1 MARSVLNACRGQ
13 SRGILVR
20 VVVRDREDRRRGYA
34 ALAAQWALQV
44 EAYRESV
51 ASFQRVVQLRSRGRR
66 ATGREPKTVAR
77 PTTAPR
83 RPARPDFSSPAH
95 PSDHRRTVVLPP
107 GPSHPPEATVLTRRQ
122 REIAALI
129 ANGLTNAQI
138 ASELV
143 LTRGTVANHVEH
155 IMNRLGFHRR
165 AQIAVWAVER
175 GLVQPRSD

>member
-1 MARSVLNACRGQ
+1 MA
-13 SRGILVR
+13 
-20 VVVRDREDRRRGYA
+20 VRDREGRKTGYA

-66 ATGREPKTVAR
+66 AAGRELKTVAR
-77 PTTAPR
+77 PTTEPR
-83 RPARPDFSSPAH
+83 RPTGPDRSSSAQ
-95 PSDHRRTVVLPP
+95 PSDAPSVVALPTPPSRRL
-107 GPSHPPEATVLTRRQ
+107 EATVLTRRQ

-175 GLVQPRSD
+175 GLVQPRPD

>member
-1 MARSVLNACRGQ
+1 MA
-13 SRGILVR
+13 
-20 VVVRDREDRRRGYA
+20 VRDREDRRTGYA

-66 ATGREPKTVAR
+66 AADRELKTVAR

-83 RPARPDFSSPAH
+83 RPTGPDRSSPAH
-95 PSDHRRTVVLPP
+95 PADAQRVVALPTPPSRRL
-107 GPSHPPEATVLTRRQ
+107 EATLLTRRQ

-175 GLVQPRSD
+175 GLVQPRPD